1 MSARAHQD
9 NTLGYS
15 TARESASDSESDNG
29 SNDEEQIPLNTK
41 SNEFQRYKKELLGR
55 NTQIDWDGYCESFRL
70 DDVQVIKSFV
80 EKIKEYSLNDPLDEK
95 HITYFITQLTTKKEL
110 YLLDRVSL
118 AQYDSYTNLSVKNLI
133 EIINGHHRIEAL
145 KRFFKSTRLSEVAN
159 YKVTLRLDIYHLDNP
174 SSAQTLDLFK
184 GFNAVRPQKTDWP
197 AKTLTNK
204 IIAKLNEIYSNRTF
218 TFIKDNEQWAK
229 KPSIHMKEFVKE
241 IEKRLEY
248 QLKTVKHITEQN
260 VDSVNI
266 NPIIQR
272 FTNYNDKL
280 KKETLDWFNDIRQ
293 RLSIDNSKVITQSAY
308 EKAKK
313 AKCFLGFVKL
323 EHLVSHCVSL

>member
-1 MSARAHQD
+1 MAARVIPD
-9 NTLGYS
+9 NKSGYF
-15 TARESASDSESDNG
+15 TAMESEDESEFE
-29 SNDEEQIPLNTK
+29 DEIQIPLNSK
-41 SNEFQRYKKELLGR
+41 SNEFQRYKKELMGL
-55 NTQIDWDGYCESFRL
+55 NKSIDWDGYCESYRL
-70 DDVQVIKSFV
+70 DDILVIKNFV
-80 EKIKEYSLNDPLDEK
+80 ERIKEYSLNDALDEK
-95 HITYFITQLTTKKEL
+95 HISYFTTLIHTKKEL

-118 AQYDSYTNLSVKNLI
+118 AQYNNYTNLSVNNLI

-145 KRFFKSTRLSEVAN
+145 KRFFKETRLSELSN

-174 SSAQTLDLFK
+174 NSEKTLDLFR

-204 IIAKLNEIYSNRTF
+204 IISKLNDIYSNRNF
-218 TFIKDNEQWAK
+218 TLIKDNDQWTK
-229 KPSIHMKEFVKE
+229 KPSIHMKEFIKVTE
-241 IEKRLEY
+241 ARLEY
-248 QLKTVKHITEQN
+248 QLKTVKNITEQN

-272 FTNYNDKL
+272 FINYNETL
-280 KKETLDWFNDIRQ
+280 KKETLEWLNDIKQ
-293 RLSIDNSKVITQSAY
+293 RASIDNSKVITQAVY
-308 EKAKK
+308 ERAKK